1 MIEINI
7 DEKFGSI
14 CLRKIEIFII
24 LNIIYCNRKSC
35 QVRIMIVI

>member
-1 MIEINI
+1 MIAITI

-24 LNIIYCNRKSC
+24 LDTIYYNGKS
-35 QVRIMIVI
+35 